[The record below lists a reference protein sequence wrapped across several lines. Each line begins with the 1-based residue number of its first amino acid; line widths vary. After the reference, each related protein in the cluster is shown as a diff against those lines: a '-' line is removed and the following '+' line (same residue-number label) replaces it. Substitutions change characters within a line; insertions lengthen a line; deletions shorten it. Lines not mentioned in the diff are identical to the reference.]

1 MNKKKKKRKDQDLE
15 LQIKTNKK
23 DTVGLF
29 NKRPAEIESKK
40 FKKKY
45 IKKDMQRLENEI

>member
-1 MNKKKKKRKDQDLE
+1 MNKKKKKQNQDLE
-15 LQIKTNKK
+15 LKIKTNKK

-29 NKRPAEIESKK
+29 NKRPVEIESKK

-45 IKKDMQRLENEI
+45 IKKDRQKLDEI